1 MIFAQLNAD
10 TESWLAGLVASV
22 FFSGYGGSDNFT
34 NLTNLPS
41 VLNGNA
47 GNDRLTRR
55 NRRRSA
61 RRARRGR
68 LPRRRGRNRCSLRRE
83 AATMN
88 SKGATATTH
97 PHGDTGN

>member
-41 VLNGNA
+41 LANGHG
-47 GNDRLTRR
+47 GNDRLT
-55 NRRRSA
+55 
-61 RRARRGR
+61 GR
-68 LPRRRGRNRCSLRRE
+68 
-83 AATMN
+83 
-88 SKGATATTH
+88 
-97 PHGDTGN
+97 DWQ